1 MKLKYFWQVEYHS
14 GTIRKQ
20 FENGDEIQWFE
31 INESQIKKLS
41 WMKKT
46 LFRSKVKA
54 SIELDPGDKLMI
66 CRRNHITPGRA
77 EPVKTEYLLGKNG
90 EYTIKII

>member
-1 MKLKYFWQVEYHS
+1 MKSKYFWQVEYHS
-14 GTIRKQ
+14 GVIRKQ

-31 INESQIKKLS
+31 INISQIKKLS

-46 LFRSKVKA
+46 LFGSKVKA
-54 SIELDPGDKLMI
+54 SIELDPGDTPMI

-77 EPVKTEYLLGKNG
+77 DPVKVEYLIGKND